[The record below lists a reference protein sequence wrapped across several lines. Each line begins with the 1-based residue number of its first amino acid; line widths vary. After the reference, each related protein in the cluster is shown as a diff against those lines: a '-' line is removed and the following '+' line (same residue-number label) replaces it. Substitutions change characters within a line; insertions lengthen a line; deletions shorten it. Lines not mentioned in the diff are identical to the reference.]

1 MTALQFG
8 RPGAVS
14 QVTNFSFKKSKFALN
29 WPQSRPIPVGDAS
42 DRFWTSRLN
51 FRRFFMG
58 VFSWIILGLIAGYIG
73 GKFVAKPGQG
83 LINNLVLGIVGAVV
97 GGLIANFFGLGGVSG
112 VNIYSILV
120 ASGGAV
126 VVLWLYN
133 KFAGAN

>member
-1 MTALQFG
+1 MTVRQFG
-8 RPGAVS
+8 RLGAVS
-14 QVTNFSFKKSKFALN
+14 QVTNFSFKKSGFALN
-29 WPQSRPIPVGDAS
+29 CRLARPIPVGGAS
-42 DRFWTSRLN
+42 ERFWTSRAN

-58 VFSWIILGLIAGYIG
+58 VFSWIILGLIAGFIG

-83 LINNLVLGIVGAVV
+83 LVANLVLGIVGAIV